1 MLPLFRVVHRTVLSA
16 DSSLQSQ
23 VLRYLEVGEE
33 VQGTG
38 EAVKTQCGVTRA
50 QVTVPPHL
58 GFVSLYSNAKRAI
71 DRRQFLEQKIGNEW
85 RPPVLRDGD
94 PSAAA
99 AEELDS
105 VDAILGPLLGE
116 TSIIAGADTSRF
128 AWQQAS
134 QYLEL
139 RDCIPWPDDW
149 ANRVRIAP
157 ARPEMLSTFNDVKK
171 LFLQCSRD
179 ELLQLKTRLGIAGG
193 KKTREAMA
201 DLLVLAYRCTVIDPL
216 LDPFRLQWAVGDA
229 VDRDC
234 PEPTPQHELADISA
248 MSGDVFQQ
256 FYIEH
261 FPIIKPARIHPVFR
275 SVLHRVC
282 ESLNMTGDRFWAV
295 NLDKKALQ
303 CAHRNFELLIAYL
316 MQDAQTVAI
325 ETAKKR

>member
-16 DSSLQSQ
+16 DPSLQSQ

-58 GFVSLYSNAKRAI
+58 GFVSLYSNTKRAT

-116 TSIIAGADTSRF
+116 TSIIDGADTSRL

-157 ARPEMLSTFNDVKK
+157 ARTEMLSTFNDVKK

-179 ELLQLKTRLGIAGG
+179 ELLQMRTRCGIAEG
-193 KKTREAMA
+193 KKTRESMA
-201 DLLVLAYRCTVIDPL
+201 DLLVLAYRCTVVDPL
-216 LDPFRLQWAVGDA
+216 LDPFRLQLAVGDA

-261 FPIIKPARIHPVFR
+261 FPIIKPAHIHPVFR
-275 SVLHRVC
+275 SVLHGVC

-295 NLDKKALQ
+295 NLDKKRCSVRTGISSFWL
-303 CAHRNFELLIAYL
+303 HI
-316 MQDAQTVAI
+316 
-325 ETAKKR
+325 